1 MSIFE
6 KKDDLFWDEKIIL
19 NTQMLPYFKI
29 IPFICVKIGFPHLW
43 VNGEKYVFSSEV
55 LEAGQKL
62 L

>member
-1 MSIFE
+1 MNVY
-6 KKDDLFWDEKIIL
+6 FWREEYNIVL
-19 NTQMLPYFKI
+19 LHNNPLHLCYL
-29 IPFICVKIGFPHLW
+29 GFPHLW